1 MLNSR
6 TNKHHKSKKI
16 RKHSKDKSLK
26 SLHGALLNLLN
37 KEKSPEEYSLYNK
50 RFHPSNKAEPQP
62 KIDQPNDIIYIRSKE
77 NVLIPKLTDDEVM
90 ERHKIADEN
99 MKNVWTNI
107 IAKYEN
113 ADDSKGDLID
123 LNTGEIIEDNG
134 HVRELST
141 MKPSSFAATS
151 YKSTFTDRLLDED
164 MDDTTTKNTNY
175 NDNPKN
181 LDNEKLTDSDKD
193 EGNSLWAETESDN
206 IFQNPSSSEEEE
218 EEEEDEDEDDDDD
231 DDEIEQN
238 DENSVNEDF

>member
-6 TNKHHKSKKI
+6 TNKHHRSKKI
-16 RKHSKDKSLK
+16 KKHSRSGKVKSLK

-37 KEKSPEEYSLYNK
+37 KEKSPTDEREFNK
-50 RFHPSNKAEPQP
+50 KSYLHRKSGYHNTKTSNH
-62 KIDQPNDIIYIRSKE
+62 NDIIYIRSKE

-113 ADDSKGDLID
+113 ADDSKGDLIN
-123 LNTGEIIEDNG
+123 LSTGEIIEDNG

-141 MKPSSFAATS
+141 LKQPNQTSTS
-151 YKSTFTDRLLDED
+151 YKTTFGDILLDDEI
-164 MDDTTTKNTNY
+164 DDTTNENIQ
-175 NDNPKN
+175 NPKQI
-181 LDNEKLTDSDKD
+181 DSEKLADSEDD

-206 IFQNPSSSEEEE
+206 DFEGSSSSQ
-218 EEEEDEDEDDDDD
+218 DDEDDDDD
-231 DDEIEQN
+231 IE
-238 DENSVNEDF
+238 SS